1 MKRIS
6 PATVTFGVMA
16 IVLGLVAA
24 YIVRQ
29 SMEKPVVVRREV
41 PAPPPVVEE
50 IPLIIAANN
59 LPVHTRLSPEDM
71 RVQLVPKDSPAA
83 ARQGVKHI
91 PYAAGRILN
100 QTLKAGQIIR
110 EEHLLEVGEGLPG
123 LAERLPPG
131 HRAVTIAVE
140 GAETGGKRLTEGDLV
155 DISLTVE
162 GTHPDLGEVS
172 TRTLLRGV
180 LVVDANSG
188 RPLTRNEG
196 PSHIRG
202 STSTAGNLTVAVK
215 PADANKLIVAQRS
228 GTLSVALVSAEDA
241 AAAVEPEGDSITRRE
256 LLGLKE
262 VPPPAPE
269 KKYTIEKWTGSSM
282 SVIEMSDNRIRESRT
297 APLPGNP
304 LQVQPADQKPAETQ
318 PTSVDNRTSFVP
330 SGVVVPSVAQA
341 N

>member
-29 SMEKPVVVRREV
+29 SMEKPQIVRREA
-41 PAPPPVVEE
+41 PAPPPVVQEV
-50 IPLIIAANN
+50 PLIIAANN
-59 LPVHTRLSPEDM
+59 LPAHTRLAPEDM

-100 QTLKAGQIIR
+100 APLKAGQIIR
-110 EEHLLEVGEGLPG
+110 EEHLLDVGEGLPG
-123 LAERLPPG
+123 LSERLPPG

-180 LVVDANSG
+180 LVVDANNG
-188 RPLTRNEG
+188 RPIVRTGN
-196 PSHIRG
+196 PTVRG
-202 STSTAGNLTVAVK
+202 SHDDNLTVAVK
-215 PADANKLIVAQRS
+215 PSDANKLIVAQRS
-228 GTLSVALVSAEDA
+228 GTLSVALVSAADA
-241 AAAVEPEGDSITRRE
+241 AAADESEAGSITRRE

-262 VPPPAPE
+262 VVPPVPPR
-269 KKYTIEKWTGSSM
+269 KYTIEKWSGGSVSI
-282 SVIEMSDNRIRESRT
+282 IEMTDDRIRESRT

-304 LQVQPADQKPAETQ
+304 LQVQPEVKQSQETQ
-318 PTSVDNRTSFVP
+318 PTSIDGRTSFVP
-330 SGVVVPSVAQA
+330 SGVVVPGVVAQA
-341 N
+341 Q